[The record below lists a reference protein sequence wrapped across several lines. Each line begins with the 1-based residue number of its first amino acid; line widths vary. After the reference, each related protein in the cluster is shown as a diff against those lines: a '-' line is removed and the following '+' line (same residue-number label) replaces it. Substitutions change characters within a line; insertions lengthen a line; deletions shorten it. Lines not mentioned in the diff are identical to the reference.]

1 MSFLRINRTYRNIN
15 RLRHVIAVLVKYGL
29 GDIVSSLKI
38 DYYLGWLKSLI
49 LRRGP
54 RKEVALLSRPER
66 VRMATEE
73 LGPTFIKLG
82 QMLST
87 RPDVVPV
94 EYAIE
99 LRKLLD
105 KVPPAD
111 FGKVRARIESEL
123 DGDISSIFAE
133 FDHDA
138 IAAAS
143 IAQVHGAKLK
153 SGEDVVVKV
162 VRPGIE
168 SVIQADV
175 DILLELARLLKKH
188 FPQSDIMDPDGLV
201 EEFSRSIKMEL
212 DLAREGRIMERF
224 AANFNDDESLRVPR
238 VYWDYSSRRVL
249 TQERFFGERLSSADL
264 SKIPKA
270 ERKKVAANGARIVL
284 SQILV
289 HGLFHADPHPG
300 NIFLLGDG
308 KLGLID
314 YGMVGRIDE
323 ETRTLM
329 AELLLAVSRNR
340 PDKVADI
347 LLESQAPLPKLNKSE
362 FVRDIMEMS
371 DLYVDIPLKNIIVTS
386 LFTDL
391 IQIMNRHSIKFP
403 KDLMLFSRALMT
415 IEGVGRKLDP
425 EFNMIENA
433 RPFVEEFMRDRLGAR
448 RLARE
453 AGETLSQYTKLA
465 SSLPRDVTLLLRK
478 LKESQME
485 IGFVHKGL
493 EDFSSRMEKS
503 FSRLTLGLMISS
515 LIIGSS
521 LLAAAGTRSEILG
534 LSFHSLVGFIAAII
548 LALLLLVS
556 ILRS

>member
-548 LALLLLVS
+548 LSFLLLVS